1 MSLKINYNVSAMI
14 ANNSLKLNDN
24 KLTTSLGKLSSGYK
38 INSAKDDAAGL
49 AISRRMHAQL
59 KGLKAA
65 SQDAKDGVSVI
76 EIADGALAEV
86 HDILQRM
93 NELSIK
99 AANGTLETDDR
110 KAIQMEISQLGEEID
125 RIGQTTEY
133 NSQRLFTGEF
143 DLKGYTDK
151 LEVKVDKYSD
161 SVMYG
166 EYDLTIGQF
175 KFVEDKNGDMIL
187 EAYNGSSEKKVDVT
201 RPDKKNEEFKVS
213 GDMYHLTYKGDDGD
227 EFTLDIAGY
236 GYKDLLKTAEDNIR
250 TNNSDIDADVALNLT
265 SDSGYP
271 ITEYQT
277 DGTTLKKEEDLQKG
291 TGNFTDSDGNTYDR
305 DTEIKTTKRYDD
317 DGNLTE
323 TTIITKTT
331 TKYTDTNGNII
342 TLTEETE
349 SIKTEPDDARV
360 RTLSSVRE
368 MEIPAPATPEDAQI
382 SLDLTGYGA
391 MTFQIGANESQTL
404 DIRFE
409 KLSMESLGFKYQDS
423 DETKDMSLNVS
434 TAEGALKA
442 IDQIKGAIG
451 QVSLIRSRLGAC
463 QNRLEHTET
472 NLATSDENMT
482 AAYSRIMDTDM
493 AEEMSN
499 YSNLQIVSQAATAIL
514 AQANERPSQMLQ
526 LLQ

>member
-1 MSLKINYNVSAMI
+1 MSLKINYNVSAML

-93 NELSIK
+93 NELAIK
-99 AANGTLETDDR
+99 SANGTLSEERRTSANGEILKSDR
-110 KAIQMEISQLGEEID
+110 DAIQEEIAQLGEELD

-133 NSQRLFTGEF
+133 NSQKLFTGEF
-143 DLKGYTDK
+143 DLKGYTNR
-151 LEVKVDKYSD
+151 LEIKVDKYSD
-161 SVMYG
+161 TMMYG
-166 EYDLTIGQF
+166 EYDLTLSGL
-175 KFVEDKNGDMIL
+175 KFTLDAEGYYKLDEFNGVAD
-187 EAYNGSSEKKVDVT
+187 NKVTVK
-201 RPDKKNEEFKVS
+201 RPDGKDETFVVS
-213 GDMYHLTYKGDDGD
+213 GDIYHLTFNGDNGD
-227 EFTLDIAGY
+227 SFTLDIAAFGLKEHGTENPDGTY
-236 GYKDLLKTAEDNIR
+236 TYTYSETDPAKTA
-250 TNNSDIDADVALNLT
+250 V
-265 SDSGYP
+265 
-271 ITEYQT
+271 
-277 DGTTLKKEEDLQKG
+277 K
-291 TGNFTDSDGNTYDR
+291 
-305 DTEIKTTKRYDD
+305 
-317 DGNLTE
+317 
-323 TTIITKTT
+323 
-331 TKYTDTNGNII
+331 
-342 TLTEETE
+342 
-349 SIKTEPDDARV
+349 
-360 RTLSSVRE
+360 
-368 MEIPAPATPEDAQI
+368 
-382 SLDLTGYGA
+382 LDLTGYGA
-391 MTFQIGANESQTL
+391 MTFQVGANESQTL

-423 DETKDMSLNVS
+423 DETKDMKLNVS
-434 TAEGALKA
+434 TKEGALKG
-442 IDQIKGAIG
+442 IDLITSAIG
-451 QVSLIRSRLGAC
+451 QVSAMRSRLGAM

-472 NLATSDENMT
+472 NLATGEENMT

-499 YSNLQIVSQAATAIL
+499 YSNLQIVSQAATSIL

>member
-93 NELSIK
+93 NELSVK
-99 AANGTLETDDR
+99 SANGTLVDGDR
-110 KAIQMEISQLGEEID
+110 DAIQQEIAQLGEEID

-143 DLKGYTDK
+143 DLKGYTNDK
-151 LEVKVDKYSD
+151 RVKVDHYSD
-161 SVMYG
+161 ELMYG
-166 EYDLTIGQF
+166 SYKNIELGQF
-175 KFVEDKNGDMIL
+175 KFKENKTGDLLL
-187 EAYNGSSEKKVDVT
+187 ESYNGSNEKKSVIT
-201 RPDKKNEEFKVS
+201 RPDLDNEEFNVS
-213 GDMYHLTYKGDDGD
+213 GDIYHLTFKGDNGD
-227 EFTLDIAGY
+227 EFTLDIAGL
-236 GYKDLLKTAEDNIR
+236 GYRDLIEDAEEKIR
-250 TNNSDIDADVALNLT
+250 ANTTLDSATQAAIDAAA
-265 SDSGYP
+265 SEAGYP
-271 ITEYQT
+271 KPQTYSGGAYRETDLRKATVTVPGSGTDTFTREQEDRIITEY
-277 DGTTLKKEEDLQKG
+277 DK
-291 TGNFTDSDGNTYDR
+291 DGNKKSVTTYS
-305 DTEIKTTKRYDD
+305 TIKTTYT
-317 DGNLTE
+317 DGN
-323 TTIITKTT
+323 
-331 TKYTDTNGNII
+331 NNVI
-342 TLTEETE
+342 TLTEEIEKEETPGYDPIIQTRSSFRELETPNSAKFVTE
-349 SIKTEPDDARV
+349 AD
-360 RTLSSVRE
+360 
-368 MEIPAPATPEDAQI
+368 M
-382 SLDLTGYGA
+382 TGYGA
-391 MTFQIGANESQTL
+391 MTFQVGANEGQTL

-409 KLSMESLGFKYQDS
+409 KLSMETLGFKYQDS
-423 DETKDMSLNVS
+423 DQTKDMSLDMS
-434 TAEGALKA
+434 TADGALKA
-442 IDQIKGAIG
+442 IDQIKSAIG
-451 QVSLIRSRLGAC
+451 QISSMRSRLGAY

-499 YSNLQIVSQAATAIL
+499 YSNLQIVSQAATSIL

>member
-93 NELSIK
+93 NELSVK
-99 AANGTLETDDR
+99 SANGTLMDGDR
-110 KAIQMEISQLGEEID
+110 DAIQQEIAQLGEEID

-133 NSQRLFTGEF
+133 NSQKLFNGDF
-143 DLKGYTDK
+143 DLKGYTNT
-151 LEVKVDKYSD
+151 LEIKVDSYSD
-161 SVMYG
+161 TIMYG
-166 EYDLTIGQF
+166 QYSFDIQARQILFE
-175 KFVEDKNGDMIL
+175 EDEDGIITLKEFNGDSNNRVEMTL
-187 EAYNGSSEKKVDVT
+187 PDNKKET
-201 RPDKKNEEFKVS
+201 YTVS
-213 GDMYHLTYKGDDGD
+213 GDMYHLDFKGSNGD
-227 EFTLDIAGY
+227 EFKLDFSAY
-236 GYKDLLKTAEDNIR
+236 NIR
-250 TNNSDIDADVALNLT
+250 TFSKEMEKADPASETTTGPVADPSNPGIQNYTTIKDYSTSADGVTRQDTIVEHRNADDEVVSTDTTSVYTYLNANG
-265 SDSGYP
+265 SY
-271 ITEYQT
+271 
-277 DGTTLKKEEDLQKG
+277 KKTVTNG
-291 TGNFTDSDGNTYDR
+291 
-305 DTEIKTTKRYDD
+305 IKTTYSF
-317 DGNLTE
+317 TP
-323 TTIITKTT
+323 
-331 TKYTDTNGNII
+331 TDT
-342 TLTEETE
+342 
-349 SIKTEPDDARV
+349 
-360 RTLSSVRE
+360 
-368 MEIPAPATPEDAQI
+368 IPVEVN
-382 SLDLTGYGA
+382 LTGYGA
-391 MTFQIGANESQTL
+391 MTFQVGANESQTL

-423 DETKDMSLNVS
+423 DQTKDMCLNVG
-434 TAEGALKA
+434 TKEGATKA
-442 IDQIKGAIG
+442 IDQITAAIG
-451 QVSLIRSRLGAC
+451 QVSAMRSRLGAM

>member
-93 NELSIK
+93 NELAIK
-99 AANGTLETDDR
+99 SANGTLSEERKIDSNGNELKSDR
-110 KAIQMEISQLGEEID
+110 DVIQDEIAQLGEELD

-143 DLKGYTDK
+143 DLKGYTNQ
-151 LEVKVDKYSD
+151 LEIKVDKYSD
-161 SVMYG
+161 VMMYG
-166 EYDLTIGQF
+166 EYDFLLDGLNFTKDEKGFF
-175 KFVEDKNGDMIL
+175 KLEDYNGDS
-187 EAYNGSSEKKVDVT
+187 NNKVTVK
-201 RPDKKNEEFKVS
+201 RPDGKDEDFVVS
-213 GDMYHLTYKGDDGD
+213 GDIYHLAFNGDNGD
-227 EFTLDIAGY
+227 SFMLDIA
-236 GYKDLLKTAEDNIR
+236 
-250 TNNSDIDADVALNLT
+250 ALNIKASET
-265 SDSGYP
+265 DNG
-271 ITEYQT
+271 
-277 DGTTLKKEEDLQKG
+277 DGTYSYSYTAGSAEK
-291 TGNFTDSDGNTYDR
+291 SA
-305 DTEIKTTKRYDD
+305 I
-317 DGNLTE
+317 NL
-323 TTIITKTT
+323 
-331 TKYTDTNGNII
+331 N
-342 TLTEETE
+342 
-349 SIKTEPDDARV
+349 
-360 RTLSSVRE
+360 
-368 MEIPAPATPEDAQI
+368 
-382 SLDLTGYGA
+382 LTGYGA

-423 DETKDMSLNVS
+423 DETKDMRLNVS
-434 TAEGALKA
+434 TQEGAYKA
-442 IDQIKGAIG
+442 IDQITAAIS
-451 QVSLIRSRLGAC
+451 QISTMRSRLGAM
-463 QNRLEHTET
+463 QNRLEHTEA